1 MPRDI
6 AASRA
11 ARLLPMAMLAVAVV
25 VITWFCR
32 DMLLGAVAGEATV
45 AAELPLYVAAGCFLL
60 AAGAV
65 VVLQSVQVAERV
77 AGPEYRL
84 VQSLRR
90 IRGGDLSFRVHLRKG
105 DLLGGLAQE
114 CNELLEWLNQNPPS
128 GARTGSDLLEVA
140 ELSGEEN
147 SSDESLVAEGRP

>member
-11 ARLLPMAMLAVAVV
+11 ARMVPLAMLAIAVV

-32 DMLLGAVAGEATV
+32 DMLIGAIAGEATV
-45 AAELPLYVAAGCFLL
+45 GAELPLYVAAGCFLL

-77 AGPEYRL
+77 SGPEFRL

-90 IRGGDLSFRVHLRKG
+90 IRSGDLAFRVHLRKG

-128 GARTGSDLLEVA
+128 GAHTGSDLLEVA
-140 ELSGEEN
+140 ELPVEE
-147 SSDESLVAEGRP
+147 SSIDERMAAEGRP

>member
-1 MPRDI
+1 M
-6 AASRA
+6 
-11 ARLLPMAMLAVAVV
+11 LPMAMPAVAVV

-65 VVLQSVQVAERV
+65 VVLQSLQVAERV

-105 DLLGGLAQE
+105 DLLGELAQE
-114 CNELLEWLNQNPPS
+114 CNELLEWVNQNPPS
-128 GARTGSDLLEVA
+128 GARTGSDLLEVT
-140 ELSGEEN
+140 ELSAEE
-147 SSDESLVAEGRP
+147 SPDEALAQEGRP

>member
-32 DMLLGAVAGEATV
+32 DMLLGAVVGEATV

-128 GARTGSDLLEVA
+128 GARTGSDLLEVV